1 MPKRP
6 LIHLIIFGFII
17 SLPISLVLAADKS
30 SSSNLSPAD
39 QNFVKEAAVG
49 GMMEVELGKIAADK
63 ATNDKVKA
71 FGRQMQEDHGK
82 AAEELHSR
90 PAKPYRFQRHWQ
102 ANRRKQ
108 SIVSLSFPVPSS
120 TVNISAR

>member
-49 GMMEVELGKIAADK
+49 GMMEVELGKIPRIKPQTIRSKPSA
-63 ATNDKVKA
+63 VKCK
-71 FGRQMQEDHGK
+71 RIM
-82 AAEELHSR
+82 
-90 PAKPYRFQRHWQ
+90 AKLLR
-102 ANRRKQ
+102 
-108 SIVSLSFPVPSS
+108 S
-120 TVNISAR
+120 